1 MVDGAAI
8 MSSRLAK
15 SIICGFAL
23 AIALQVSGCS
33 GGANLGPVSAE
44 EQQTYV
50 AAATAA
56 PRLQAGE
63 KIRVTVYGEDKL
75 SGDYEIDPSGLVSL
89 PLAGTVKA
97 AGLTQPELE
106 AELAR
111 KFRTEY
117 LKNPKVTVSIASFRP
132 FYILGEVEKPGEY
145 PYKSG
150 LNVLSATA
158 LAGGPTY
165 RASRSTV
172 LIQRVGESSMREYP
186 MSSNVPILPGDLVR
200 VPERYF

>member
-1 MVDGAAI
+1 MAAR
-8 MSSRLAK
+8 MKFRFAK
-15 SIICGFAL
+15 SIVCSFIL
-23 AIALQVSGCS
+23 AVALQVSGCS
-33 GGANLGPVSAE
+33 SNVTAVTEA
-44 EQQTYV
+44 EQQALS
-50 AAATAA
+50 AAAEAA

-63 KIRVTVYGEDKL
+63 KIRVNVFGEESL
-75 SGDYEIDPSGLVSL
+75 SGSYDIDPSGYVSL

-97 AGLTQPELE
+97 AGLTQTELE
-106 AELAR
+106 KVLSQ

-117 LKNPKVTVSIASFRP
+117 LRNPKVTVTISSFRP

-150 LNVLSATA
+150 LNVLSALA

-165 RASRSTV
+165 RASRSTI
-172 LIQRVGESSMREYP
+172 LIQNPGEAKMREYP
-186 MSSNVPILPGDLVR
+186 MSSSVPILPGALIR